1 MFYFVFVCV
10 SIYVFECVCVREAQ
24 KISSLTTSYLE
35 AAKERAGG
43 RGGSMRGLILE
54 TSTQPNHPIAQCA
67 VCEWFFF
74 RRKLAYALLLT
85 LQSFKFG

>member
-1 MFYFVFVCV
+1 MCRSVFYFVFVCV

-43 RGGSMRGLILE
+43 REGGG
-54 TSTQPNHPIAQCA
+54 Q
-67 VCEWFFF
+67 
-74 RRKLAYALLLT
+74 
-85 LQSFKFG
+85 